1 MIEKENPSE
10 TEQLDTQQA
19 FLDMYEEYNRLMY
32 WAAGNYTESPE
43 LREDFMQEGIKRL
56 IPKTEGM
63 RSFKSRGLA
72 SYLVTTIRNISFNH
86 YRRASLESKYFVDE
100 DVSAF
105 EEDGLIVDRNSG
117 ERPVEDA
124 ALMRVQAEEL
134 KKILVR
140 LSETEQIL
148 LRGRYQ
154 LYLSDK
160 ELSEQLQCN
169 PDSIRMMLTRA
180 RRHALALLTEEGFE
194 YETT

>member
-1 MIEKENPSE
+1 MIEKENSSK
-10 TEQLDTQQA
+10 TEPLDTQQA
-19 FLDMYEEYNRLMY
+19 FLDMYEKYNRLMY
-32 WAAGNYTESPE
+32 WAAGNFTESPE

-56 IPKTEGM
+56 LPKTEGI
-63 RSFKSRGLA
+63 RAFKSRILA
-72 SYLVTTIRNISFNH
+72 SYIVKTIRNVSFNH

-100 DVSAF
+100 DVSIF
-105 EEDGLIVDRNSG
+105 EEAGLALGQDG

-124 ALMRVQAEEL
+124 ALMRVQAAEL
-134 KKILVR
+134 RKVLER

-148 LRGRYQ
+148 LRGKYQ

>member
-1 MIEKENPSE
+1 MIEKENSSK
-10 TEQLDTQQA
+10 TEPLDTQQA
-19 FLDMYEEYNRLMY
+19 FLDMYEKYNRLMY
-32 WAAGNYTESPE
+32 WAAGNFTESPE

-56 IPKTEGM
+56 LPKTEEI
-63 RSFKSRGLA
+63 RAFKSRILA
-72 SYLVTTIRNISFNH
+72 SYIVKTIRNVSFNH

-100 DVSAF
+100 DVSTF
-105 EEDGLIVDRNSG
+105 EEAGLALGQDG

-124 ALMRVQAEEL
+124 ALMRVQAAEL
-134 KKILVR
+134 RKVLER

-148 LRGRYQ
+148 LRGKYQ